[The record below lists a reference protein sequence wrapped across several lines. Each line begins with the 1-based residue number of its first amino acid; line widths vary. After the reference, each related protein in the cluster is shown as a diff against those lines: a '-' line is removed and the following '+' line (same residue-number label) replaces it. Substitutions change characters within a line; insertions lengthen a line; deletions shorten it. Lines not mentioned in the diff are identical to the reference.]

1 MLLGTQGLEDLYDG
15 DSVSKVGRVII
26 ENSFW
31 NFFLIQLSTSREKSK
46 NLVFLISHLMHML

>member
-31 NFFLIQLSTSREKSK
+31 NFFLMQQSTSREKSK
-46 NLVFLISHLMHML
+46 NLVFLISHLMHMP